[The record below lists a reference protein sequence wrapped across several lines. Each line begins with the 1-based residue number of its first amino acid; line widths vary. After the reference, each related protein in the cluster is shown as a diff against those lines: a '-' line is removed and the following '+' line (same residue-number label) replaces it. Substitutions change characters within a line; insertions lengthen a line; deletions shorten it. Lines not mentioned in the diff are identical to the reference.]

1 MWILSCCKPKGK
13 IGERIDQDF
22 FPASLPMAPLDDAV
36 GYVFIT
42 TACHYCNSLN
52 SGDWGIPAP
61 ASPLLADLLTHSL
74 TRGTGTLELPNLRLS
89 GFKL

>member
-1 MWILSCCKPKGK
+1 MWISCCNPKGK

-22 FPASLPMAPLDDAV
+22 FPASRLLAPLDDAA
-36 GYVFIT
+36 GYGFIT

-52 SGDWGIPAP
+52 SGEWGIPAP
-61 ASPLLADLLTHSL
+61 ASRLLADLLTRNL
-74 TRGTGTLELPNLRLS
+74 TRSTGTLELPSLRLS